1 MKVPNSGQIG
11 THRREKGAVWEVII
25 RGVGGPG
32 EGGIKGRRG
41 QRQKGASSS
50 LGRGQGKVWEGKVGR
65 QPWPPFLR
73 VYLLGKKA
81 TMSIILDST

>member
-1 MKVPNSGQIG
+1 MKGPNSGQIG

-50 LGRGQGKVWEGKVGR
+50 LEGGKERYGRVKWADSLGLHFCAFIYW
-65 QPWPPFLR
+65 
-73 VYLLGKKA
+73 GKKRQCQ
-81 TMSIILDST
+81 